1 MTPTLVDKVA
11 IVTGGSR
18 GIGRAIATRLAA
30 DGAKVVIGYQS
41 NHLAAKDVVESI
53 AAAGGSAVSIDGDVA
68 SVAHVRSI
76 YDFAAAQFGAVDIV
90 VNNAAITA
98 AGDIASVTEGLFDR
112 LVAVN
117 LKSVFFSCQLA
128 AERLNNHGRIVNIS
142 TVLPAAHVAILGAY
156 GAAKGGIPVLTRAL
170 ARELGHRG
178 ITVNAVAPGPTD
190 TDMLVPEARAE
201 LDANLE
207 QLPLRRIGH
216 ADDIADAV
224 AFLASDQARWITGH
238 TLPAAGGI
246 E

>member
-1 MTPTLVDKVA
+1 
-11 IVTGGSR
+11 
-18 GIGRAIATRLAA
+18 
-30 DGAKVVIGYQS
+30 
-41 NHLAAKDVVESI
+41 
-53 AAAGGSAVSIDGDVA
+53 
-68 SVAHVRSI
+68 
-76 YDFAAAQFGAVDIV
+76 
-90 VNNAAITA
+90 
-98 AGDIASVTEGLFDR
+98 
-112 LVAVN
+112 
-117 LKSVFFSCQLA
+117 
-128 AERLNNHGRIVNIS
+128 
-142 TVLPAAHVAILGAY
+142 VAILGAY